1 MERGN
6 GSAWPLSS
14 SSSSSSSSCLDDG
27 DDDPWNRDEPFSCPL
42 LPPLLK
48 AGMLELRPI
57 PSPHGHVHVKLK
69 WLELDGD
76 FLGKLRNSVRG
87 RLAGKKVAPKWAGAT
102 EGLQVIMVKV
112 TDD

>member
-6 GSAWPLSS
+6 GSASPLPST
-14 SSSSSSSSCLDDG
+14 SSSCL

-57 PSPHGHVHVKLK
+57 PSPHAHVHVKLK

-76 FLGKLRNSVRG
+76 FLGKLRNSVCG